1 MQLIKKRL
9 ADGVVIL
16 GLFFG
21 LILSASAETVF
32 KPPPWQTI
40 ESFYEMM
47 DAEEKAEQGDV
58 ELQYYVA
65 HAYYL
70 GDEVFRDR
78 FKAFHFYEKAANQ
91 GHAESQTNLALMYF
105 EGQVVRQN
113 LGEYIKWLRKSASQK
128 NSRAQALLGDSYEFG
143 RGVSRNYPIAKEW
156 YGKSCDNGNIDGCQN
171 YKRMNEKGR

>member
-1 MQLIKKRL
+1 MQSLIKTFIYVL
-9 ADGVVIL
+9 MISSL
-16 GLFFG
+16 LFG
-21 LILSASAETVF
+21 LMPSANAESIF

-40 ESFYEMM
+40 ESYYEMM

-78 FKAFHFYEKAANQ
+78 FKSFYFYKKAANQ

-113 LGEYIKWLRKSASQK
+113 LGEYIKWLRKSAAQN

-143 RGVSRNYPIAKEW
+143 RGVSRSYPIAKEW
-156 YGKSCDNGNIDGCQN
+156 YGKSCDNGNIDGCLN
-171 YKRMNEKGR
+171 YKRLNEQGR